1 MQIYVGEASNKCI
14 RWWMDTQTPP
24 RQRKQIES
32 TNMYSNRFILFSVP
46 IHKQLLPT
54 KLVIVDFGLVGW
66 VDAVSTHRVAHLAGH
81 CVAFQL
87 ALS

>member
-1 MQIYVGEASNKCI
+1 MSEKPLTSVSVDGWTHKRLHASENKLSRRTCI
-14 RWWMDTQTPP
+14 RTD
-24 RQRKQIES
+24 
-32 TNMYSNRFILFSVP
+32 LFYLSVP